1 MRGNVLTSG
10 LLAVV
15 VVAASGHAERLY
27 DQDGIRRHGTLRL
40 VGRNAATCNVLA
52 AQHPEEVYEQMRAN
66 QDQPLHLWQ
75 VDLSVTNGSGRVL
88 TYLRASVDI
97 DSEWPPCTNW
107 EGSSDSYR
115 PGAHWTGYG
124 WLAQRHHDMQAGEEE
139 RVTQYLVVF
148 HDQQPTVGHWKI
160 DYTFAAAAGA
170 ATQAAPAHSRP
181 VPPCADQTERMACWM
196 ELANQA
202 GCYVWNPDRSTA
214 TRVTWTGE
222 CANGRAHGTGSLTWV
237 SGENERSTDTGRLQA
252 GKPHGPWVIRRT
264 GGWVSEG
271 PGPWIPAGCQPRVR
285 ADGGGERGGA
295 PRGMSARSEV

>member
-97 DSEWPPCTNW
+97 DSEWPPVYQL
-107 EGSSDSYR
+107 GGLLRLLSPRRALDR
-115 PGAHWTGYG
+115 
-124 WLAQRHHDMQAGEEE
+124 L
-139 RVTQYLVVF
+139 RVV
-148 HDQQPTVGHWKI
+148 
-160 DYTFAAAAGA
+160 GA
-170 ATQAAPAHSRP
+170 APPRHASGRGGARDPIPGGLSRP
-181 VPPCADQTERMACWM
+181 AAH
-196 ELANQA
+196 
-202 GCYVWNPDRSTA
+202 
-214 TRVTWTGE
+214 
-222 CANGRAHGTGSLTWV
+222 GRALEDRLHLRGG
-237 SGENERSTDTGRLQA
+237 GGGGDTGRA
-252 GKPHGPWVIRRT
+252 G
-264 GGWVSEG
+264 
-271 PGPWIPAGCQPRVR
+271 A
-285 ADGGGERGGA
+285 
-295 PRGMSARSEV
+295 